1 MHFHIVTLFPEAFS
15 SYLNESI
22 LKRATVK
29 KKVKVSF
36 YNPKDFEHNKKKR
49 IDDRPYGGG
58 PGMVLRPEP
67 VLNAIQKAIGKK
79 DKKSIEIIWFEPH
92 ADEFSNALADELIS
106 KKKHIVLVCGRYE
119 GIDARVKE
127 IFNATPLSIGNYT
140 LTGGELP
147 AMVVIDAI
155 SRRIKG
161 VLGDE
166 SSVEERRVA
175 GRDVYTRP
183 ETLVWKKKK
192 YPVPPVLK
200 TGHHAK
206 IDDWKRSKGGD

>member
-1 MHFHIVTLFPEAFS
+1 MHFHIITLFEEAFS

-22 LKRATVK
+22 LKRAISN
-29 KKVKVSF
+29 KKVKVTF
-36 YNPKDFEHNKKKR
+36 YNPKDFEPNKKKR

-67 VLNAIQKAIGKK
+67 VLRAIEKAIGKK
-79 DKKSIEIIWFEPH
+79 DRKTVEVVWFEPH
-92 ADEFSNALADELIS
+92 ASEFSNAIADEYIS
-106 KKKHIVLVCGRYE
+106 HKKHLVLVCGRYE

-127 IFNATPLSIGNYT
+127 IINATPLSIGPYT

-147 AMVVIDAI
+147 AMVVIDGV

-161 VLGDE
+161 VLGDAC
-166 SSVEERRVA
+166 SVEERRVA

-183 ETLVWKKKK
+183 EILVWKKKK
-192 YPVPPVLK
+192 YAIPAVLK

-206 IDDWKRSKGGD
+206 IEEWKRTMGD

>member
-1 MHFHIVTLFPEAFS
+1 MHFHIITLFPEAFS
-15 SYLNESI
+15 SYLHESI
-22 LKRATVK
+22 LKRAITQ
-29 KKVKVSF
+29 KKVTVSF
-36 YNPKDFEHNKKKR
+36 YNPKDFEPNKKKR

-67 VLNAIQKAIGKK
+67 VLRAIEKAIGKK
-79 DKKSIEIIWFEPH
+79 RRDTVEVVWFEPH
-92 ADEFSNALADELIS
+92 AQEFSNTIADEYIAQ
-106 KKKHIVLVCGRYE
+106 KKHLVLVCGRYE

-127 IFNATPLSIGNYT
+127 ITNATPMSIGPYT

-147 AMVVIDAI
+147 AMVVIDAV
-155 SRRIKG
+155 SRRVKG

-166 SSVEERRVA
+166 CSVEERRVA

-183 ETLVWKKKK
+183 ETLVWKKKNHS
-192 YPVPPVLK
+192 VPEVLK

-206 IDDWKRSKGGD
+206 INEWKRATKD